1 MTQVFAGALS
11 WQQFEHG
18 KADPQQRLPEHHDIV
33 RVSSALLFIT
43 GFTHCRLEVCLSL
56 GSGEAG
62 PFIAAAG
69 LYTLEVLPCQMQA

>member
-1 MTQVFAGALS
+1 MTQVFVGALP

-18 KADPQQRLPEHHDIV
+18 KPDPQQRLPKHHDIV
-33 RVSSALLFIT
+33 SVSSALLFIT
-43 GFTHCRLEVCLSL
+43 GLTHCRLEVCLSL

-69 LYTLEVLPCQMQA
+69 LSTLEVLPWQMQA